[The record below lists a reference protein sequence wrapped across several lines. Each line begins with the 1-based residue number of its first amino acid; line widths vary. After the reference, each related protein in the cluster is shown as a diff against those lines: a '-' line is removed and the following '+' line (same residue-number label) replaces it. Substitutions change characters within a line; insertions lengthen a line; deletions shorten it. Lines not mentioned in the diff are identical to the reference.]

1 MVLLIILRE
10 QIFDRECNN
19 STETEEDTDIVTKG
33 VRMFGR
39 NGIEKKSYFHEFGKK
54 IWDWSL
60 GPLEWYNYVLLH
72 EGIRTVWPLNQAREP
87 HSAER
92 SESAYLLY
100 YKR

>member
-60 GPLEWYNYVLLH
+60 GPLEVVQLCTYYYMK
-72 EGIRTVWPLNQAREP
+72 
-87 HSAER
+87 
-92 SESAYLLY
+92 ESVRYGP
-100 YKR
+100 